1 MKCALIA
8 SKGSSQWGFR
18 AARAA
23 FPARAPFRL
32 ASIPLLGEG
41 KGTGLLREA
50 RRLISIPFAYSLR
63 CAIWACR
70 GQPRLPANKAPFIA
84 RAGFLPAARPQM
96 GCAGTPSRGPG
107 ARPGRARTDPDSG
120 GRLSPGPPRF
130 LFRQTLQ
137 RGSAEPRVHFRAGDL
152 RTLSLFSVAILSLL
166 PSRSEPSCQ
175 FARPSPPQP
184 PPPAAPPLPLGMVR
198 PKGPRVV
205 RGLCFSSAASE
216 IPTKGSL
223 PDFCVSS
230 IQRLER
236 SYPLVVTRSASLQA
250 FSVNFFSE
258 LKHSSRLKFGTMASQ
273 QRPLFFLP
281 RLTPGKKENRKENAL
296 VHYRCLQL

>member
-96 GCAGTPSRGPG
+96 GCAGTPSRDPG
-107 ARPGRARTDPDSG
+107 ARPGWARTGPGSG
-120 GRLSPGPPRF
+120 GRLLPGPPR
-130 LFRQTLQ
+130 LLLRQTLQ
-137 RGSAEPRVHFRAGDL
+137 RGSAEPRSHFRAGDL
-152 RTLSLFSVAILSLL
+152 RTLSLFSVAIQFTPESLGT
-166 PSRSEPSCQ
+166 EPSVSTALPAPASTPGCATPGPGDGTAQ
-175 FARPSPPQP
+175 RAPSCERT
-184 PPPAAPPLPLGMVR
+184 LFR
-198 PKGPRVV
+198 V
-205 RGLCFSSAASE
+205 RGL
-216 IPTKGSL
+216 
-223 PDFCVSS
+223 
-230 IQRLER
+230 
-236 SYPLVVTRSASLQA
+236 
-250 FSVNFFSE
+250 
-258 LKHSSRLKFGTMASQ
+258 
-273 QRPLFFLP
+273 
-281 RLTPGKKENRKENAL
+281 
-296 VHYRCLQL
+296 